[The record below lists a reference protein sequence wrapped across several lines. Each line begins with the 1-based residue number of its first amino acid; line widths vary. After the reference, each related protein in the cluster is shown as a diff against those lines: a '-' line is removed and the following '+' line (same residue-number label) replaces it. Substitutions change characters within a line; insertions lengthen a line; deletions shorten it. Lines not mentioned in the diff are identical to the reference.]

1 MEATRRL
8 IDYYLPPPGEG
19 FALESLVSTTYQV
32 DFEFLEEEL
41 LPAALGVRSPVSR
54 VRAFR
59 SELERRL
66 QKAEVS
72 VLYDLG
78 GCEKLV
84 RLSPR
89 IDAIP
94 VAVGNLHS
102 KIKLHS
108 KISLLMWVREG
119 RAPGA
124 APDRRIRL
132 IVGSANLTRQG
143 FRQNYECVAAADFG
157 GRNTSPRPLLVKAIA
172 LVRQVAAESLP
183 PQLARQLAA
192 FEGQAALL
200 GAGNAA
206 PDEPVALVAAEEVIP
221 SITDTWRA
229 LSDGPPEKVVV
240 VSPFWPEGGTAS
252 DAIVGLIR
260 QLGDPMSVE
269 LICRGERSGD
279 GKSWLPVFD
288 AAVAVSLKK
297 GLTGR
302 LFLRPTHPDVGV
314 LASTIPEAGDE
325 LEETELASRFQAHN
339 GKGEEVQR
347 VLHAK
352 VILLDGRD
360 GSVLYVGSSNCTRR
374 GLGLGGPTNHEAGF
388 VYRLPPRLRK
398 QIAGLLGFAGPPC
411 EVRADTMP
419 ATVQHVPA
427 EEVAVPTFL
436 AEVVATGTLVSVRFR
451 EAVPGDLVLLMPIP
465 TKAGD
470 TGYWVLYRA
479 DAAEATTDQPVIADL
494 AACPRCDDSLQTL
507 AADPPAQPILPHVS
521 VVARWGN
528 HSATFPV
535 RFDDKARLPLLL
547 VGRKPTEGELIDY
560 FLFGREPDEWGDDS
574 GLPGED
580 GDTATPDAPIDT
592 RRILAYFIRR
602 FVQAIPG
609 IEAEV
614 RRAAYSRAALDAALR
629 GPTSPLELAERAFQ
643 SLGRVPASDEPQK
656 TPVAVGFQLTE
667 ILAALLRCETTVPD
681 PDLRQC
687 FGPVVVRCRE
697 LLGTL
702 VSQRP
707 DLRAG
712 AFTKYAARILGEA
725 P

>member
-1 MEATRRL
+1 MESTHRL
-8 IDYYLPPPGEG
+8 IDYYLPPGEG
-19 FALESLVSTTYQV
+19 FVLESLVATTYQV

-41 LPAALGVRSPVSR
+41 LATALGVRSPVSR

-78 GCEKLV
+78 GCERLA

-94 VAVGNLHS
+94 VAAR
-102 KIKLHS
+102 KLHS

-119 RAPGA
+119 GA
-124 APDRRIRL
+124 TDTSPERRVRL

-157 GRNTSPRPLLVKAIA
+157 GRSPSPRPLLEKAVGLI
-172 LVRQVAAESLP
+172 RQIGAESHA
-183 PQLARQLAA
+183 PQLARQLKEFENFAA
-192 FEGQAALL
+192 GLAEET
-200 GAGNAA
+200 AA
-206 PDEPVALVAAEEVIP
+206 PDDPVALVAAEEVIP
-221 SITDTWRA
+221 AVTATWA
-229 LSDGPPEKVVV
+229 TLSDKPPEKVIVA
-240 VSPFWPEGGTAS
+240 SPFWAEGSTAPEAL
-252 DAIVGLIR
+252 IGLLR
-260 QLGDPMSVE
+260 RLGDPTIVE
-269 LICRGERSGD
+269 FVCRGERSGD
-279 GKSWLPVFD
+279 GKRWLPVFD
-288 AAVAVSLKK
+288 ASVALVLKG

-302 LFLRPTHPDVGV
+302 LFLRTTRPDVG
-314 LASTIPEAGDE
+314 LATATTADAGDE
-325 LEETELASRFQAHN
+325 SEEAELASRLRTSRDKA
-339 GKGEEVQR
+339 EEVER
-347 VLHAK
+347 GLHAK
-352 VILLDGRD
+352 VILLDGPD
-360 GSVLYVGSSNCTRR
+360 GRVLYAGSSNCTRR

-388 VYRLPPRLRK
+388 VYRLSPRLRK
-398 QIAGLLGFAGPPC
+398 QVAGLLDFAGPPT
-411 EVRADTMP
+411 EVLPDALP
-419 ATVQHVPA
+419 ATVQPMPD

-436 AEVVATGTLVSVRFR
+436 AEVVATGTLVAVRFR
-451 EAVPGDLVLLMPIP
+451 EIVPGDLVLQMPIP

-470 TGYWVLYRA
+470 AGYWVLYRA
-479 DAAEATTDQPVIADL
+479 DATGAGPEQPVVADL
-494 AACPRCDDSLQTL
+494 AACPRCDDDLRPLDTDTSG
-507 AADPPAQPILPHVS
+507 QPILPHVF
-521 VVARWGN
+521 VVSRWGSHAAN
-528 HSATFPV
+528 FPV
-535 RFDDKARLPLLL
+535 RFDDKALLPLLL

-560 FLFGREPDEWGDDS
+560 FLFGREPDEWDDGS
-574 GLPGED
+574 GLPVED
-580 GDTATPDAPIDT
+580 AEGNSPDAPIDT

-629 GPTSPLELAERAFQ
+629 GPTSPLELAERVFQ
-643 SLGRVPASDEPQK
+643 SLARPPAGDEPPK

-667 ILAALLRCETTVPD
+667 ILAALLRCEGAVTD

-687 FGPVVVRCRE
+687 FGPVIARCRE
-697 LLGTL
+697 LLDTL
-702 VSQRP
+702 VFQQP

-712 AFTKYAARILGEA
+712 AFPMYTARILGDA